1 MRRLL
6 LFVALATLVA
16 AGCSHGVGGDSAQEI
31 LAQTSQNLGDIKSGD
46 LALNLLFT
54 AKGANR
60 AGFDLE
66 GPFQLREN
74 EPAEAQF
81 DYTQIAGD
89 KTASQTFI
97 LKDGKAY
104 VTMGGVSY
112 ELPASTAN
120 QVTATLGSSGGLST
134 IDLTNWVEHPDLSDG
149 GEVGGTDTDRI
160 SGRLNVTN
168 VLSGLV
174 SIASQVGRTTPLAPL
189 SGASAEQVKNAVKE
203 ATVHVYTGK
212 DDRLLRKLDVSIDFA
227 PAAEQVKNLLG
238 ASVRFTLEISNPNEP
253 VTVEAPTNAR
263 PYSPGS

>member
-6 LFVALATLVA
+6 VFVTLAALAA
-16 AGCSHGVGGDSAQEI
+16 AGCSGGGGESAQEV

-54 AKGANR
+54 ANGGER

-81 DYTQIAGD
+81 DYTQIAGE
-89 KTASQTFI
+89 KTASQTFV

-104 VTMGGVSY
+104 VTMRGVSY
-112 ELPASTAN
+112 ELPAATAN
-120 QVTATLGSSGGLST
+120 QVVATLGSSGGLST
-134 IDLTNWVEHPDLSDG
+134 IDLTNWVQSPELSDG
-149 GEVGGTDTDRI
+149 GEVGGAETDEI
-160 SGRLNVTN
+160 SGRLNVAT

-174 SIASQVGRTTPLAPL
+174 AIASQVGGTTPLAAL
-189 SGASAEQVKNAVKE
+189 SGANAEQVRNAVKD
-203 ATVHVYTGK
+203 ATIDVYTGK
-212 DDRLLRKLDVSIDFA
+212 DDRLMRKLDVSIDFA
-227 PAAEQVKNLLG
+227 PAAEKVKNLLG
-238 ASVRFTLEISNPNEP
+238 ASVRFSLEISDPNEP
-253 VTVEAPTNAR
+253 VTVEAPTNAK